1 MSKMILRFNYLKKN
15 IKNQLF
21 LPLTMTTTIIDEI
34 MFDNSLNEFFFLLQ
48 INIYN
53 FEIIM
58 NVYRKYLSY
67 ICRRVT

>member
-1 MSKMILRFNYLKKN
+1 
-15 IKNQLF
+15 
-21 LPLTMTTTIIDEI
+21 MTTTIIDEI